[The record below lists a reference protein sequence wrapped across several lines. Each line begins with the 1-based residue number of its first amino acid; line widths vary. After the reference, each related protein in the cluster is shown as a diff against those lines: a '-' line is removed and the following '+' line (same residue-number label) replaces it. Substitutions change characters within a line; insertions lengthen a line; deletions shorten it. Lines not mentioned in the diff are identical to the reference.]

1 MSVKESCF
9 PDCWKVS
16 SMVPVYKNFGERSK
30 IYRPLSLLSVVSKDV
45 EKLVNNKIVDQL
57 KKCGLF
63 SDIQYGF
70 RSYRSTADLLT
81 VVSDRSAS
89 AFNRFC
95 TTRAVALV
103 ISKAFDRV

>member
-57 KKCGLF
+57 KKYGLF
-63 SDIQYGF
+63 QISSMVLGLIDQLQIFLQLYLIEVLVPLTGF
-70 RSYRSTADLLT
+70 ALLE
-81 VVSDRSAS
+81 
-89 AFNRFC
+89 
-95 TTRAVALV
+95 L
-103 ISKAFDRV
+103 